1 MDSSPSVSPERR
13 PPGILPRRWLLLV
26 AGSPVLLLILLPIAA
41 IAARTPP
48 ALLVANLR
56 EPSTLQALQLSLS
69 TSLAASG
76 VVIALGT
83 PLAYLIARW
92 RGRAAR
98 LLEVVVDLP
107 TVLPPAVAGLG
118 LLMAFGR
125 RGLLGAWLETLG
137 IEIAFTTTA
146 VVLAQAFVAAPFFIK
161 AASVGLALVNREQEQ
176 AASMDGAS
184 PLRVFRHVTLPQ
196 SWRSFLGGAML
207 CWARA
212 MGEFGATI
220 IFAGN
225 FPGRTQTM
233 PLAVYMSLEI
243 DLGQALTLAAILLLL
258 SFALLAGVRLFL
270 REPESEG

>member
-1 MDSSPSVSPERR
+1 MDSRPSPPSPERR
-13 PPGILPRRWLLLV
+13 VPRRWLLLL
-26 AGSPVLLLILLPIAA
+26 AGSPVLLLILLPVAA
-41 IAARTPP
+41 IVARIPP
-48 ALLVANLR
+48 ALLLANLS
-56 EPSTLQALQLSLS
+56 ETATLDALRLSLV
-69 TSLAASG
+69 TSMAASAL
-76 VVIALGT
+76 VMALGT
-83 PLAYLIARW
+83 PLAYLVARAKG
-92 RGRAAR
+92 RGVR
-98 LLEVVVDLP
+98 LLEVLVDLP

-125 RGLLGAWLETLG
+125 RGLLGPWLESLG
-137 IEIAFTTTA
+137 VEVAFTTSA

-161 AASVGLALVNREQEQ
+161 SASVGLAGVNREQEQ
-176 AASMDGAS
+176 AASLDGAS
-184 PLRVFRHVTLPQ
+184 ALRVFRYVTLPQ

-212 MGEFGATI
+212 IGEFGATI

-258 SFALLAGVRLFL
+258 SFTLLAAVRLLL
-270 REPESEG
+270 REPETEG

>member
-1 MDSSPSVSPERR
+1 
-13 PPGILPRRWLLLV
+13 L
-26 AGSPVLLLILLPIAA
+26 
-41 IAARTPP
+41 
-48 ALLVANLR
+48 
-56 EPSTLQALQLSLS
+56 
-69 TSLAASG
+69 
-76 VVIALGT
+76 
-83 PLAYLIARW
+83 
-92 RGRAAR
+92 AR
-98 LLEVVVDLP
+98 LLEVLVDLP

-125 RGLLGAWLETLG
+125 RGLLGPWLASLG
-137 IEIAFTTTA
+137 IDIAFTTAA

-184 PLRVFRHVTLPQ
+184 PLRVFRYVTLPQ

-270 REPESEG
+270 REPEREG